1 MLLCTCQIQP
11 LTVNHGTTL
20 PENTLQLGI
29 SGSRLGSFLGTVA
42 QSEIT
47 STSPIRRSQ
56 WCTGAAFPCS
66 PLLISTHYNPKRAWR
81 EMAFPRKKSLLV
93 LAGVLLLSSAYTG
106 NEINISRLPCSD
118 FQTASFLRGMNL
130 KIRFLLFPSSNPS
143 CGQLI
148 SISDDRNSSFNTSLD
163 TKILIHGFRALG
175 TKPSWINGFIGTLHR
190 TARVNVIAVDWVY
203 GATAAYSTA
212 VENVTK
218 LALEIFHLIEKLLAL
233 GASET
238 SIHLI
243 GVSLGAHVGG
253 LVGQFYEGRLGRITG
268 LDPAGPKY
276 TKASPDERLDPGDA
290 LFVEAIHTDS
300 DNFGIRIA
308 VGHIDYFINGGK
320 DQPGCPQFLGYKYLI
335 CDHMRAVQLYISA
348 LEDSCP
354 LMAFPC
360 SSHQDFL
367 DAKCLDCSDPFQLSC
382 PRIGLL
388 KQAGVSL
395 SKLPKEVKVYLVTR
409 PSAPFCMYYSLVQF
423 HLSQKRNSVTNIE
436 ITFHSGDSTDSTKIS
451 IPKQKQMGQGLLA
464 HTVPA
469 CQMESAVLT
478 YLPRNQFW
486 RKDATSITGKFCT
499 APLPVENSEKMF
511 CLSQNL
517 TLTGKKGL
525 LHDLAIACL

>member
-1 MLLCTCQIQP
+1 
-11 LTVNHGTTL
+11 
-20 PENTLQLGI
+20 
-29 SGSRLGSFLGTVA
+29 
-42 QSEIT
+42 
-47 STSPIRRSQ
+47 
-56 WCTGAAFPCS
+56 
-66 PLLISTHYNPKRAWR
+66 
-81 EMAFPRKKSLLV
+81 MAFPRKKSLLV

-106 NEINISRLPCSD
+106 NETNISRLPCSD

-175 TKPSWINGFIGTLHR
+175 TKPSWINGFISTLHR
-190 TARVNVIAVDWVY
+190 AARVNVIAVDWVY
-203 GATAAYSTA
+203 GATAAYPTA

-218 LALEIFHLIEKLLAL
+218 LALEIFHLIKKLLEL

-276 TKASPDERLDPGDA
+276 TKASPEERLDPGDA

-320 DQPGCPQFLGYKYLI
+320 DQPGCRQFL
-335 CDHMRAVQLYISA
+335 
-348 LEDSCP
+348 
-354 LMAFPC
+354 
-360 SSHQDFL
+360 
-367 DAKCLDCSDPFQLSC
+367 
-382 PRIGLL
+382 GLL

-436 ITFHSGDSTDSTKIS
+436 ITFRSADSTDSTKIS

-469 CQMESAVLT
+469 CQMESVVLT
-478 YLPRNQFW
+478 YLPRNRFW

-517 TLTGKKGL
+517 TLTGKEGL